1 MDGVVYGPACICS
14 FFAWS
19 KLLEGGT
26 LEEVKRKVQRDF
38 LATYIFETGFWP
50 VVQVRGGGG
59 LGGAGGAPAAPDR
72 RRPRPPPPPPATSQA
87 LNFRWIPVKHQL
99 MVVNL
104 FSIVDGCFMSW
115 TSHHPSWSD
124 GLSDFLSEHAGFALP
139 QFGADAEGEGRG
151 EPSPEL

>member
-1 MDGVVYGPACICS
+1 VLGVPS
-14 FFAWS
+14 
-19 KLLEGGT
+19 LL
-26 LEEVKRKVQRDF
+26 
-38 LATYIFETGFWP
+38 
-50 VVQVRGGGG
+50 RGGGG
-59 LGGAGGAPAAPDR
+59 GGGGGGEVPRPPPLTAAAPDR
-72 RRPRPPPPPPATSQA
+72 RRPPPATSQA